1 VIDQLFAW
9 LFLYGVPALFGILVV
24 TAAGVPFPGT
34 LLLLAV
40 GSSVAQGEMKL
51 WQVLVVGSAG
61 VILGDQ
67 IGYCL
72 GHWGGRRLVRRLTN
86 KVGGADKIKRA
97 EAFSERWGGAG
108 VFFSRWL
115 VGPLGPWINLS
126 SGITAYPWPR
136 FFLWDVLGEALWVV
150 LYVMLGKIFSDRAQ
164 GLAELL
170 GNLTW
175 VIVGFI
181 AATILGWKLFQYFR
195 NSGVT
200 QAEKADIAAESCIS
214 DNITYAPVMFKE

>member
-1 VIDQLFAW
+1 VTDQLLAW
-9 LFLYGVPALFGILVV
+9 LSLYGVPAFFFILFV
-24 TAAGVPFPGT
+24 TSAGVPFPDT

-40 GSSVAQGEMKL
+40 GSFVAQGEMKL

-61 VILGDQ
+61 AILGDQ

-72 GHWGGRRLVRRLTN
+72 GCWGGRRLVRRITN
-86 KVGGADKIKRA
+86 KVGGASKLKRA
-97 EAFSERWGGAG
+97 EAFSKRWGGTG

-115 VGPLGPWINLS
+115 VAPLGPWINLS

-136 FFLWDVLGEALWVV
+136 FIVWDVLGDVLWVV
-150 LYVMLGKIFSDRAQ
+150 LYVMLGKIFNDRVQ

-175 VIVGFI
+175 FIVGAI

-200 QAEKADIAAESCIS
+200 QAEKADI
-214 DNITYAPVMFKE
+214 